1 MAIAEDIQTEQE
13 AGAVATKAPAR
24 RGRPRKTAAPATTVA
39 EGAESNGARDH
50 EAEQAPLAGSSAAP
64 DQAAVVEPLAA
75 SSAPSAPNAQSEGGI
90 DTVTEGPALA
100 RSGERDEASAVVA
113 EPAAVDSESISSPAS
128 SDGSEPE
135 GRLAR
140 PLRNDRN
147 DRDGRNDR
155 QGQANNRNNRQGK
168 NGRGPR
174 NDQNGQDVA
183 GDQQQQGRRA
193 GNNQRDNR
201 DQVPASDR
209 LTVAELDSREVDA
222 LNELAKELGVSG
234 YLRMRKA
241 DLITRLLQA
250 QTERDGHTFGD
261 GVLEIIE
268 DGFGFLR
275 GQRFLPGPDDIYVS
289 QSQIRRFGLRT
300 GDRVSGQVR
309 PPKDNE
315 KFFSLLRVEAVNGI
329 DPEIARRRPSFDTL
343 TPIFPLERINLET
356 QHNILSTRLLDLVAP
371 IGRGQRGLI
380 VSPPKAGKTLLLKA
394 IANGI
399 TSNNPDMH
407 LMVCLI
413 GERPEEVTD
422 MRRTVEGEVISS
434 TFDEPVEDHTKVAEM
449 ALERAKRLVESGRD
463 VTILL
468 DSITRLARAYN
479 LAVPPSG
486 RTLSGGIDPVALYP
500 PKRFFGA
507 ARNIEGGGSLTII
520 STCLIDTGSRQDD
533 VIYEEFKGTGNMELH
548 LDRKLAERRIYPAI
562 DIQRSGTRREELLLD
577 DFTLR
582 QVWTMRR
589 MVSMLGGSEGTEL
602 LLSRLAK
609 TQKNE
614 EFLETLTK
622 DV

>member
-1 MAIAEDIQTEQE
+1 MLDGPHQMRNPQKFHHVHIRPTGIGGTRLAIAEDVQTEEQD
-13 AGAVATKAPAR
+13 GAVATAPPR
-24 RGRPRKTAAPATTVA
+24 RTRVARPRKATPAAAA
-39 EGAESNGARDH
+39 NGAE
-50 EAEQAPLAGSSAAP
+50 APSSAVESQSDDTP
-64 DQAAVVEPLAA
+64 AVAINDVE
-75 SSAPSAPNAQSEGGI
+75 
-90 DTVTEGPALA
+90 
-100 RSGERDEASAVVA
+100 AVPVA
-113 EPAAVDSESISSPAS
+113 EPQSEVAVAESQPVEDGGPVMVGDTEEIP
-128 SDGSEPE
+128 SDES
-135 GRLAR
+135 GRHSRQQAR
-140 PLRNDRN
+140 GERQNH
-147 DRDGRNDR
+147 
-155 QGQANNRNNRQGK
+155 QGQQQRGNQKNRQQ
-168 NGRGPR
+168 RGQEHG
-174 NDQNGQDVA
+174 NTN
-183 GDQQQQGRRA
+183 QQQGKK
-193 GNNQRDNR
+193 GKEQRDQPPPSN
-201 DQVPASDR
+201 R
-209 LTVAELDSREVDA
+209 LTVAELDTRDTEA
-222 LNELAKELGVSG
+222 LHELARELGVAG
-234 YLRMRKA
+234 YIRMRRP

-275 GQRFLPGPDDIYVS
+275 GQRFLPGSDDIYVS

-356 QHNILSTRLLDLVAP
+356 QPNILSTRLLDLVAP

-399 TSNNPDMH
+399 TANNPEMH

-520 STCLIDTGSRQDD
+520 ATCLVDTGSRQDD

-562 DIQRSGTRREELLLD
+562 DIQRSSTRREELLLD
-577 DFTLR
+577 DYTLR

-602 LLSRLAK
+602 LLGRLAK
-609 TQKNE
+609 TQKNT
-614 EFLETLTK
+614 EFLETLTR